1 MPRYDFK
8 CAKCGA
14 EFEKQMTVAERE
26 KAKPACP
33 ECKSRRVRPVFS
45 GFFAKTSRKS

>member
-26 KAKPACP
+26 KVRLTCP
-33 ECKSRRVRPVFS
+33 TCKSRSVRPVFS
-45 GFFAKTSRKS
+45 AFFAKTSRKS